1 MKGGNDKSLK
11 RALSANR
18 ESKYLDFKESFD
30 PTKPEGWCEIV
41 KDIVSMA
48 NSGGGMIAIGV
59 KNNGSPSQG
68 DISTVL
74 SLDPAQVTDK
84 IAKYTGKQFG
94 DITIQEAERNGHK
107 IAVLQISCASIPM
120 VFSEPGT
127 YDIGG
132 GRQKTAF
139 SRGSIYFRHG
149 AKSEPGNSN
158 DLREAFDRELE
169 RVKKSWLGNIRK
181 VVDAPAGYRVKVLP
195 PEVRESDLPGATPI
209 RIVDDPTAPAYRK
222 IDPDQTYP
230 NRQKEVVLLVNQ
242 KLNGRK
248 SVTAYDIQSVR
259 KVYRIDSNPNYYYK
273 SKFSS
278 PQYSNAFVDWLV
290 EQFDKDSTFFD
301 KARQKYKDGIHA

>member
-59 KNNGSPSQG
+59 KNNGSPPQG

-84 IAKYTGKQFG
+84 IAKYTGNQFG
-94 DITIQEAERNGHK
+94 DITIQEAERDGHK

-120 VFSEPGT
+120 VFIEPGT

-132 GRQKTAF
+132 GKQKTAF

-149 AKSEPGNSN
+149 AKSEPGNFN
-158 DLREAFDRELE
+158 DLRDSVERELE
-169 RVKKSWLGNIRK
+169 RIKKSWLGNIRK
-181 VVDAPAGYRVKVLP
+181 MVSAPPTYKAVMLP
-195 PEVRESDLPGATPI
+195 PEVKESDLINAVPI
-209 RIVDDPTAPAYRK
+209 RIVDDPNAPAYRK
-222 IDPDQTYP
+222 
-230 NRQKEVVLLVNQ
+230 
-242 KLNGRK
+242 
-248 SVTAYDIQSVR
+248 
-259 KVYRIDSNPNYYYK
+259 
-273 SKFSS
+273 
-278 PQYSNAFVDWLV
+278 
-290 EQFDKDSTFFD
+290 
-301 KARQKYKDGIHA
+301 